1 VNIGDQAP
9 GFLTEGGEMGRLMRS
24 HDFRDSPLGP
34 PQYWPPSLR
43 SIVALMLSSKFPMFV
58 AWGAELGFLYNDAYA
73 EILGAKHP
81 KALGS
86 RFKEIWGEIWAD
98 IWPLI
103 ESAMA
108 GQATWRE
115 DLPLVMNRKG
125 FDEQTWFTFSYS
137 PVRDETGEIAGMFCA
152 CTETTGKILAQR
164 RAAMLN
170 ATLEQRIREALA
182 ERKLLADIVEN
193 TDAFVQV
200 VDLEYRWLAINR
212 ASADEFER
220 IFGVRPRVG
229 ASMLDALAHHPQQRA
244 AVEAVWSRALKAG
257 ERFTEIGTFG
267 DERLGQRTYEMR
279 FDVLR
284 GADGKQIGAYQFV
297 YDVTERLR
305 EQARLREAEEG
316 MRQVQKMETIGQLTG
331 GVAHD
336 INNLLTPIVGA
347 LDLTRRRLSGDDERS
362 RKLIDGA
369 LQAADRARVLVQRLL
384 AFARRQHL
392 RPRAVDVAAL
402 IEGMHDMMSRLLGS
416 TIEVR
421 VEVGSGL
428 FPAQVDPNQLEL
440 ALLNLAVNAR
450 DAMGGQGVVRIS
462 VAPETAGTGPALAP
476 GRYVR
481 LSVSDDGAGMDE
493 VTLRRATEPF
503 FTTKG
508 IAGTGLGLSSVQGLA
523 EQSGGR
529 LDLRSTPGQGTIV
542 TLWLPESSEP
552 LEEIGTP
559 GPIEPIRVE
568 VEHALLLVDD
578 EILVRTGTAA
588 MLREAGFVVL
598 EAASGNEALSLID
611 GAASIDAVI
620 TDYAMPGLNGSD
632 LARRLRE
639 ARPDLPILLI
649 TGYATLSDAEA
660 AGLPRLAK
668 PFRAAELAAAVG
680 ALFKSRESTS

>member
-1 VNIGDQAP
+1 
-9 GFLTEGGEMGRLMRS
+9 MGRLMRS
-24 HDFRDSPLGP
+24 HDFSDSPLGP

-58 AWGAELGFLYNDAYA
+58 AWGAQLGFLYNDAYA

-86 RFKEIWGEIWAD
+86 RFKDIWGEIWPD

-108 GQATWRE
+108 GQATYRE

-137 PVRDETGEIAGMFCA
+137 PVRDETGEIVGMFCA

-193 TDAFVQV
+193 TDALVQV
-200 VDLEYRWLAINR
+200 ADMEFRWLAINR
-212 ASADEFER
+212 AAVEEFQR
-220 IFGVRPRVG
+220 IFGVRPYVG
-229 ASMLDALAHHPQQRA
+229 ASMLEMLAHRPQQRD
-244 AVEAVWSRALKAG
+244 AVEAVWARALKGG
-257 ERFTEIGTFG
+257 ERFTAIGTFG
-267 DERLGQRTYEMR
+267 DEALRQRTYEMR

-284 GADGKQIGAYQFV
+284 DGEGRQIGAYQFV

-305 EQARLREAEEG
+305 EQARLREAEEA
-316 MRQVQKMETIGQLTG
+316 MRQAQKMETIGQLTG

-336 INNLLTPIVGA
+336 FNNLLTPIVGA
-347 LDLTRRRLSGDDERS
+347 LDLTRRRLPQEDERS

-369 LQAADRARVLVQRLL
+369 LQAADRARILVQRLL
-384 AFARRQHL
+384 AFSRRQHL
-392 RPRAVDVAAL
+392 RPRAVDIAAL
-402 IEGMHDMMSRLLGS
+402 VEGMRDLMGRLLGS
-416 TIEVR
+416 TVEIE
-421 VEVGSGL
+421 VEVGDGL
-428 FPAQVDPNQLEL
+428 FAAHVDPNQLEL

-450 DAMGGQGVVRIS
+450 DAMNGQGVLRIA
-462 VAPETAGTGPALAP
+462 VMAEEAGDGRPLAP

-481 LSVSDDGAGMDE
+481 LSVTDNGCGMDGD
-493 VTLRRATEPF
+493 TLQHAVEPF

-508 IAGTGLGLSSVQGLA
+508 AVGTGLGLSSVQGLA

-529 LDLRSTPGQGTIV
+529 LELESAPGDGTTV
-542 TLWLPESSEP
+542 MLWLPESSEKP
-552 LEEIGTP
+552 EEVGVP
-559 GPIEPIRVE
+559 ALVEPVRLDVE
-568 VEHALLLVDD
+568 RSVLLVDD
-578 EILVRTGTAA
+578 EALVRIGTAA
-588 MLREAGFVVL
+588 MLREAGFVVH
-598 EAASGNEALSLID
+598 EAGSVNEALSLLD
-611 GAASIDAVI
+611 GQARVDAVV
-620 TDYAMPGLNGSD
+620 TDYAMPGLTGGD
-632 LARRLRE
+632 LARRLLE
-639 ARPDLPILLI
+639 ERPGLPVLLI

-660 AGLPRLAK
+660 MGLPRLAK
-668 PFRAAELAAAVG
+668 PFRSGELAGAVS
-680 ALFKSRESTS
+680 ALFKV